1 MHIRLPGIISWIA
14 SMPHF
19 MDSKAHANDIDFQ
32 INSDI
37 VAIIS
42 PNDPEITTHC
52 LVFYNL

>member
-1 MHIRLPGIISWIA
+1 
-14 SMPHF
+14 MPHF
-19 MDSKAHANDIDFQ
+19 MDSKAHANVIDFQ

-42 PNDPEITTHC
+42 PNNPELTTHC